1 MTAEMT
7 TEPKSKNKFIQLAL
21 TTSGTADNPRICV
34 ESLPPMT
41 PDEFASWLFNAT
53 RDPRDEE
60 EERRQKSRLLSR
72 CVVPT
77 WVAEKASE
85 EEIRQMARRREI
97 WNKVKAEH
105 PLWSKLEIDIE
116 AKRRMKEGEEKRAKI
131 DAWEQKFASVMD
143 ELLAID

>member
-1 MTAEMT
+1 MTDQQNPSE
-7 TEPKSKNKFIQLAL
+7 NKFIQLAL
-21 TTSGTADNPRICV
+21 TTSGTKDNPRIHV

-41 PDEFASWLFNAT
+41 PAEFATWLFNAT
-53 RDPRDEE
+53 TEPRNEE
-60 EERRQKSRLLSR
+60 EERRQKQRLLSR

-85 EEIRQMARRREI
+85 EEIRQMAKRREI

-105 PLWSKLEIDIE
+105 PLWSKVEIDLE
-116 AKRRMKEGEEKRAKI
+116 AKKRLQKGEEKRAKI

>member
-1 MTAEMT
+1 MTEAGNQT
-7 TEPKSKNKFIQLAL
+7 SKNKFVQLAL
-21 TTSGTADNPRICV
+21 TTSGTADNIRIHV

-41 PDEFASWLFNAT
+41 ADEFASWLYNAT

-60 EERRQKSRLLSR
+60 EERRQKNRLLSR
-72 CVVPT
+72 KVVPT

-105 PLWSKLEIDIE
+105 PLWSKVEIDLE
-116 AKRRMKEGEEKRAKI
+116 AKKRMQAGEEKRAKI
-131 DAWEQKFASVMD
+131 DSWEKKFASVMD

>member
-1 MTAEMT
+1 MTDEQNPS
-7 TEPKSKNKFIQLAL
+7 ENKYIQLAL
-21 TTSGTADNPRICV
+21 TTSGTKDNPRIHV

-41 PDEFASWLFNAT
+41 PAEFATWLFNAT
-53 RDPRDEE
+53 SEPRNEE
-60 EERRQKSRLLSR
+60 EMRRQKSRLLSR

-77 WVAEKASE
+77 WVAERASE
-85 EEIRQMARRREI
+85 EEIRQMAKRREI

-105 PLWSKLEIDIE
+105 PLWSKIEIDLE
-116 AKRRMKEGEEKRAKI
+116 AKKRLKEGEEKKAKI

>member
-1 MTAEMT
+1 MTE
-7 TEPKSKNKFIQLAL
+7 ENKYIQLAL
-21 TTSGTADNPRICV
+21 TTSGTKDNPRIHV

-41 PDEFASWLFNAT
+41 PAEFATWLFNAT
-53 RDPRDEE
+53 TEPRNEE
-60 EERRQKSRLLSR
+60 EMRRQKSRLLSR

-77 WVAEKASE
+77 WVAEQASE
-85 EEIRQMARRREI
+85 EEIRQMAKRREI

-105 PLWSKLEIDIE
+105 PLWSKIEIDLE
-116 AKRRMKEGEEKRAKI
+116 AKKRMKEGEEKKAKI

>member
-7 TEPKSKNKFIQLAL
+7 AEPKSKNKFIQLAL
-21 TTSGTADNPRICV
+21 TTSGTEDNIRICV

-41 PDEFASWLFNAT
+41 PDEFASWLYNAT

-60 EERRQKSRLLSR
+60 EERRQKNRLLSR

-105 PLWSKLEIDIE
+105 PLWSKVEIDIE

-131 DAWEQKFASVMD
+131 DAWEKKFASVMD

>member
-1 MTAEMT
+1 MQENKTSE
-7 TEPKSKNKFIQLAL
+7 NKFIQLAL
-21 TTSGTADNPRICV
+21 TTSGTKDNPRIHV
-34 ESLPPMT
+34 ESFPPMT
-41 PDEFASWLFNAT
+41 PAEFATWLFNAT
-53 RDPRDEE
+53 SEPRGEE
-60 EERRQKSRLLSR
+60 EARLQKQRLLSR

-85 EEIRQMARRREI
+85 EEIRHMAKRREI

-105 PLWSKLEIDIE
+105 PLWSKVEIDLE
-116 AKRRMKEGEEKRAKI
+116 AKKRMKAGEEKKAKI

>member
-1 MTAEMT
+1 MTEDKT
-7 TEPKSKNKFIQLAL
+7 TSENKYIQLAL
-21 TTSGTADNPRICV
+21 TTSGTKDNPRIHV

-41 PDEFASWLFNAT
+41 PDEFATWLFNAT
-53 RDPRDEE
+53 TEPRNEE
-60 EERRQKSRLLSR
+60 EMRRQKSRLLSR

-77 WVAEKASE
+77 WVAERASE
-85 EEIRQMARRREI
+85 EEIRQMAKRREI

-105 PLWSKLEIDIE
+105 PLWSKIEIDLE
-116 AKRRMKEGEEKRAKI
+116 AKKRMKAGEEKKAKI

>member
-1 MTAEMT
+1 MTSENN
-7 TEPKSKNKFIQLAL
+7 PNKNKFIQLGL
-21 TTSGTADNPRICV
+21 TTSGTLENPRICV

-72 CVVPT
+72 SVVPT
-77 WVAEKASE
+77 WVAEQASE
-85 EEIRQMARRREI
+85 EEIRQMARKREI

-116 AKRRMKEGEEKRAKI
+116 AKKRMKAGEEKKAKI

>member
-1 MTAEMT
+1 MTSENT
-7 TEPKSKNKFIQLAL
+7 PTSKNKFIQLGL
-21 TTSGTADNPRICV
+21 TTSGTAGNIRIHV

-60 EERRQKSRLLSR
+60 EERRQKNRLLSR
-72 CVVPT
+72 KVVPT
-77 WVAEKASE
+77 WVAERASE

-116 AKRRMKEGEEKRAKI
+116 AKRRMQAGEEKRAKI
-131 DAWEQKFASVMD
+131 DAWEKKFASVMD